1 MARQE
6 QYIGRYSKD
15 GTRRRSS
22 LLGTALYVGFMLLS
36 AALVIALIIAYISPH
51 TSPSSLGSLTIVGI
65 FAPMIY
71 IAVVL
76 CMLLWVVLQRWI
88 FAGVMLVAL
97 LPGISDIPKYYKIA
111 FTREVEQTISKKS
124 FKLMSYNVRGLRD
137 DNGDKFLDKLVEW
150 FNTEGVPDILC
161 LQELPSKTEGIETL
175 DTLFSHSFKVYYSYD
190 TTESDDIILRTYSR
204 YPIIKRSCGSISG
217 EGRGTSQWVDIVINS
232 SNINSDTIRI
242 FNNHLYTMNISNED
256 SDHIESGTIFNDS
269 NRIRSIVNRIAD
281 NSSIRSQHVDTLCT
295 IIGSTPY
302 RHIVCGDFNDT
313 PMSYTYNTLCEELN
327 DAFVVKGRGYGYTFR
342 PMHSML
348 RIDYILYSKGFNL
361 ESYKAYE
368 DITYS
373 DHLPIATHMTIKR

>member
-71 IAVVL
+71 ITVVL

>member
-348 RIDYILYSKGFNL
+348 RIDHILYSKGFNL
-361 ESYKAYE
+361 ESYKAYK

>member
-111 FTREVEQTISKKS
+111 FTREVEQPISKKS

-348 RIDYILYSKGFNL
+348 RTDYILYSKGFNL

>member
-15 GTRRRSS
+15 GTRRRNS

-361 ESYKAYE
+361 ESYKAYK

>member
-71 IAVVL
+71 ITVVL

-161 LQELPSKTEGIETL
+161 LQELPSKTEGIEML

>member
-1 MARQE
+1 
-6 QYIGRYSKD
+6 
-15 GTRRRSS
+15 
-22 LLGTALYVGFMLLS
+22 MLLS

>member
-1 MARQE
+1 
-6 QYIGRYSKD
+6 
-15 GTRRRSS
+15 
-22 LLGTALYVGFMLLS
+22 
-36 AALVIALIIAYISPH
+36 
-51 TSPSSLGSLTIVGI
+51 
-65 FAPMIY
+65 
-71 IAVVL
+71 
-76 CMLLWVVLQRWI
+76 
-88 FAGVMLVAL
+88 
-97 LPGISDIPKYYKIA
+97 
-111 FTREVEQTISKKS
+111 
-124 FKLMSYNVRGLRD
+124 
-137 DNGDKFLDKLVEW
+137 
-150 FNTEGVPDILC
+150 
-161 LQELPSKTEGIETL
+161 
-175 DTLFSHSFKVYYSYD
+175 
-190 TTESDDIILRTYSR
+190 
-204 YPIIKRSCGSISG
+204 
-217 EGRGTSQWVDIVINS
+217 
-232 SNINSDTIRI
+232 
-242 FNNHLYTMNISNED
+242 MNISNED

-361 ESYKAYE
+361 ESYKAYK

>member
-22 LLGTALYVGFMLLS
+22 LLCTALYVGFMLLS

-150 FNTEGVPDILC
+150 FNAEGVPDILC

-190 TTESDDIILRTYSR
+190 TTESGDIVLRTYSR